1 MDGKIEVAVT
11 DDPPIAKKYSSAFDS
26 LIFLEYSFDS
36 KKYEHRA
43 IPFDEFS
50 NPEK

>member
-11 DDPPIAKKYSSAFDS
+11 DDPPIAKKFESAFDS

-36 KKYEHRA
+36 KKYLHRQ
-43 IPFDEFS
+43 IPFDEFGS
-50 NPEK
+50 P